1 MGLME
6 DDPLAMELLKEIRE
20 KVGGFETLE
29 YRLDQVEI
37 GHGQLKET
45 VKGNGEP
52 GLQDDIRSLR
62 NSLDMNLIRGDKV
75 VKPSWWAVDPAIIA
89 KWVAIGAGVVAYIV
103 EILLPLSR
111 L

>member
-6 DDPLAMELLKEIRE
+6 DDPLAMQLLEEIRE

-29 YRLDQVEI
+29 YRLDQIEI
-37 GHGQLKET
+37 GHRELKSD
-45 VKGNGEP
+45 VRGNGEP
-52 GLQDDIRSLR
+52 GLREDMRSLR
-62 NSLDMNLIRGDKV
+62 NSLDMNLRNPV